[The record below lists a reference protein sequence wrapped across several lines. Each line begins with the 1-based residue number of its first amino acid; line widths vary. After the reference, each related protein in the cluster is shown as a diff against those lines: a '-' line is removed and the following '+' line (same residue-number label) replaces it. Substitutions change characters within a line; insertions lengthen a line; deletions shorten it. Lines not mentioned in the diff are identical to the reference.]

1 MTKKITIIIA
11 DDSQIWRNVLARELA
26 TFGIEIIGE
35 APDGVVLLSLIKE
48 KKPQIVI
55 LDLEMPEMDGNMAFN
70 NMRDKFPSI
79 KIVILSQYEDL
90 SLMENYRKRGASAF
104 FSKSYVAG
112 NLTKFASN
120 LHQICRNKRFFP
132 TLLSSSAPILYT
144 EREAKMIPL
153 ICQGKTSK
161 EIGDLMQLSE
171 KSVERIRQILFAKT
185 ESKNVVEFVRKSIK
199 NGFEY
204 LGASDEDE

>member
-1 MTKKITIIIA
+1 MTKKINLIIA
-11 DDSQIWRNVLARELA
+11 DDSQIWRNVLARELSSFDIKIA
-26 TFGIEIIGE
+26 GE
-35 APDGVVLLSLIKE
+35 APDGVVLLRLIKE
-48 KKPQIVI
+48 KKPNIVI

-70 NMRDKFPSI
+70 LIRDKFPAV

-112 NLTKFASN
+112 NLNEFAGN
-120 LHQICRNKRFFP
+120 LHAICDDEQFFP
-132 TLLSSSAPILYT
+132 ALAELSGPVYT
-144 EREAKMIPL
+144 EREEKIIPL

-171 KSVERIRQILFAKT
+171 KTVERIRQTLFAKT

-204 LGASDEDE
+204 LGSSEEE